1 MKVLTHKKHQDH
13 IPCSFGYKIVCVDDI
28 FTKPIVV
35 YRGEIEVYEFIKVIL
50 KEYKYCGKIMNK
62 HFNKNLIMSEKEE
75 HFLQQSNDCWIC
87 KKLIVNDEEK
97 VRDHCHVTGKFR
109 EAAHWNWNMNFQLIK
124 NVSAIFHNLRG
135 YNSHLIFKEL
145 NKFYVKSNDC
155 YTKWV
160 RTINDIFFEKK
171 LSFY

>member
-1 MKVLTHKKHQDH
+1 
-13 IPCSFGYKIVCVDDI
+13 
-28 FTKPIVV
+28 
-35 YRGEIEVYEFIKVIL
+35 
-50 KEYKYCGKIMNK
+50 
-62 HFNKNLIMSEKEE
+62 MSEKEE

-87 KKLIVNDEEK
+87 EKLIVNDEEK
-97 VRDHCHVTGKFR
+97 VRYYCHVTGKFR

-155 YTKWV
+155 YSKWV

-171 LSFY
+171 T